1 MNFDRTGTRRKA
13 TRTGFYAY
21 ALGLGLS
28 LALTCPVS
36 AQPPDTP
43 DASSGPGLQT
53 GGGDQG
59 QALEAVRLSVNG
71 FFTMEAPRV
80 GDSLDYVLR
89 VEWPDAGVPVAVLAP
104 DSLDF
109 QGFQVIGQSTLH
121 KKLATPQGVSNRTD
135 FIYRLRARAP
145 GAGKASS
152 LRLRYLSGLS
162 RNEEAVHVPT
172 AHVDIAQA
180 RTPLTGTLWFRMLA
194 GLLGLAAAAG
204 IGWGAFRLASRR
216 KPKDEEAKDDLRPDM
231 LALRDRL
238 RKAAFSGAG
247 DSKDILLQMEA
258 FSVRHLRQELGGR
271 KRKAPE
277 GSGDLPAKFEPLLE
291 RWLAANGSAAR
302 AEDWKALQELYR
314 HARFAGGHKEPHE
327 LQEAYRTLRRCLDI
341 TDEPGAD

>member
-1 MNFDRTGTRRKA
+1 MNFDWTGTRRKA
-13 TRTGFYAY
+13 ACTGTFAF

-28 LALTCPVS
+28 LALACPS
-36 AQPPDTP
+36 AAQPPDSL
-43 DASSGPGLQT
+43 DAAAPIS
-53 GGGDQG
+53 GGDAEPG
-59 QALEAVRLSVNG
+59 PALEAVRLSVDG
-71 FFTMEAPRV
+71 RFTLDNPRV

-109 QGFQVIGQSTLH
+109 QGFQMIGQSTLH
-121 KKLATPQGVSNRTD
+121 KKIAAPQGVSNRTE
-135 FIYRLRARAP
+135 FIYRLRARTQ

-162 RNEEAVHVPT
+162 RTEEAVHVPT
-172 AHVDIAQA
+172 AHIDIGQA
-180 RTPLTGTLWFRMLA
+180 RTPITETLWFRLAA
-194 GLLGLAAAAG
+194 GLLGLAAIAG
-204 IGWGAFRLASRR
+204 IARVVVKALSRR
-216 KPKDEEAKDDLRPDM
+216 KAGEEEAKDDLRPEL

-258 FSVRHLRQELGGR
+258 FSVRYLRQELRG
-271 KRKAPE
+271 KKKAPAGAAE
-277 GSGDLPAKFEPLLE
+277 LPEKFEPLLE
-291 RWLAANGSAAR
+291 RWLAANGAAGR
-302 AEDWKALQELYR
+302 AEDWKVMQELYR

-327 LQEAYRTLRRCLDI
+327 LQEAYRTLKRCLDI

>member
-1 MNFDRTGTRRKA
+1 M
-13 TRTGFYAY
+13 
-21 ALGLGLS
+21 
-28 LALTCPVS
+28 V
-36 AQPPDTP
+36 TP
-43 DASSGPGLQT
+43 GASSGANSGA
-53 GGGDQG
+53 D
-59 QALEAVRLSVNG
+59 QALEAVRLSVDG
-71 FFTMEAPRV
+71 FFSRKDPRV

-89 VEWPDAGVPVAVLAP
+89 VEWPDAGIPVAVLAP

-121 KKLATPQGVSNRTD
+121 KKLATPQGVSNRTE
-135 FIYRLRARAP
+135 FTYRLRARTQ
-145 GAGKASS
+145 GSGKASS

-180 RTPLTGTLWFRMLA
+180 HTPLAETLWFRLLA
-194 GLLGLAAAAG
+194 GLLGLAAAVG
-204 IGWGAFRLASRR
+204 IVRGVLRIASRR
-216 KPKDEEAKDDLRPDM
+216 KPKDDEVKDDLRPDM

-238 RKAAFSGAG
+238 RKAAHSGGG

-271 KRKAPE
+271 KKKAPD
-277 GSGDLPAKFEPLLE
+277 GAADLPAKFEPLLE
-291 RWLAANGSAAR
+291 RWLAGNGSAAR

-327 LQEAYRTLRRCLDI
+327 LQEAYRALKRCLDI